1 MDFQSPCEHVSW
13 EATFA
18 MFIAKKSLFSSKFK
32 ELLQPGEKNGQNHE
46 KHLQKKGESPV
57 NTSLW

>member
-1 MDFQSPCEHVSW
+1 
-13 EATFA
+13 

-57 NTSLW
+57 NTSLG